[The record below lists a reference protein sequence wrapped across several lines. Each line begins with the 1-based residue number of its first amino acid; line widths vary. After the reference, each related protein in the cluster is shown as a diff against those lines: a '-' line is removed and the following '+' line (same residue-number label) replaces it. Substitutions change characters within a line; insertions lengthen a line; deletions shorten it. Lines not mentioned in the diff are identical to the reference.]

1 MTKTY
6 LGYGYTNSRGVA
18 RLQYNPNNELLEKSG
33 YKKII

>member
-6 LGYGYTNSRGVA
+6 LGYGYTNNRGVA
-18 RLQYNPNNELLEKSG
+18 KLQYNPQIQELETNE